1 LRHTVAEQLEPL
13 QQRRDEKRQIAR
25 ASEAEYLSAGI
36 APGNEMGMR
45 RVEILEA
52 ACDFL
57 LPIRFGIR
65 INGGIQAIQQGPG
78 HGRAGFWWKLQGCF

>member
-1 LRHTVAEQLEPL
+1 
-13 QQRRDEKRQIAR
+13 
-25 ASEAEYLSAGI
+25 
-36 APGNEMGMR
+36 MGMR